1 MASKKIRID
10 NPLFKKSEE
19 NPTTNQSSSLN
30 SNTRYD
36 GPMTRE
42 RKKSLVELYMQV
54 TSMSQSTPVFNTSDS
69 KKMHVASTILGA
81 SEDVASLVNKVFS
94 QPALSQ
100 TSSTNPN
107 APIIEEVDASS
118 DEFEFSSLEST
129 PMSKLRDSPRF
140 VSSTIMLVMMTNTT
154 SMEEQ
159 VSIMAKTLEELMKS
173 ITEREAR
180 RDAQMSF
187 VMSKI
192 ESVPEPNCTRGDPE
206 KEVYREEVV

>member
-1 MASKKIRID
+1 MMASKKIRID

-42 RKKSLVELYMQV
+42 RKKSLVEL
-54 TSMSQSTPVFNTSDS
+54 
-69 KKMHVASTILGA
+69 
-81 SEDVASLVNKVFS
+81 FS

-129 PMSKLRDSPRF
+129 PMSKLRDSPRS

-173 ITEREAR
+173 ITER
-180 RDAQMSF
+180 DAQMSF

-192 ESVPEPNCTRGDPE
+192 ESVPEPNSTRGDPE
-206 KEVYREEVV
+206 KEVYREEEV